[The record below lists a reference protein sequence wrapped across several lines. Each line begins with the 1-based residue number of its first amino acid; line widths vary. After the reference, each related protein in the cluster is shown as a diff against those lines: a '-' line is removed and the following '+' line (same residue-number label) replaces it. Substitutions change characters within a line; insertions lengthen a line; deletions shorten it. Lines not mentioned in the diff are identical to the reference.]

1 MVGSGALSLPT
12 WSRAPSQP
20 FPKRHQGPGNSSTRW
35 APRSKLCSTTQ
46 TSTRLPPQAN
56 MVANPEAGLG
66 WNCSLGKT
74 ARFAGLKA
82 GPPVIRHR
90 STRLGVQ
97 AHRKDSLRSRSTHT
111 HPPAADQGILP
122 PTNGTARHSPNGR
135 AQLEQCPLGVLGQCL
150 DLTAAPRP
158 EAALCRCVCGQAH
171 VCVKPRKC
179 VDRQME
185 GRPH

>member
-1 MVGSGALSLPT
+1 MVGSDALSLPT

-97 AHRKDSLRSRSTHT
+97 AHRKDSLRSRSTHAHT
-111 HPPAADQGILP
+111 HRQQTRGSFLQPMAQLAILP
-122 PTNGTARHSPNGR
+122 M
-135 AQLEQCPLGVLGQCL
+135 
-150 DLTAAPRP
+150 
-158 EAALCRCVCGQAH
+158 AALNSNSVRLACWGNAWI
-171 VCVKPRKC
+171 
-179 VDRQME
+179 
-185 GRPH
+185 